1 MFKSRIFSRV
11 AKGIRKQFLIALKY
25 GPQAS
30 LDELINIKRAWSLQK
45 TTISFPEV
53 RSSISGIGSYLAI
66 CTLAQKRDDVYQ
78 KFKSCKEYTEILEHV
93 SRELGHK
100 YLGILEEDEW
110 ILSHLSQLLESDI
123 GSPQRY
129 TYPGLGRIAP
139 SYLRYAKVAGDLY
152 SLFGSLDG
160 FNIAEIGVGYGGQC
174 VTLGKLF
181 DMNNYELFDLEPAL
195 GLANKYIQNTR
206 LNISIGNHAA
216 PIKLPNK
223 CDLLISNYAFSEL
236 VRNLQDD
243 YFTKIIQSSM
253 RGYVIY
259 NHISPPEFRSLT
271 AKEFASKI
279 PGAEIFR
286 EIPITHPENVL
297 VVWGHHKTLNEK
309 RFVRI

>member
-1 MFKSRIFSRV
+1 MLKSRILLRI
-11 AKGIRKQFLIALKY
+11 AKRIRNQILVALKY
-25 GPQAS
+25 GPRAS
-30 LDELINIKRAWSLQK
+30 LDELINFKRAWSLQESR
-45 TTISFPEV
+45 IFNSEV
-53 RSSISGIGSYLAI
+53 RSSISGVGSYLEI
-66 CTLAQKRDDVYQ
+66 CSLARERDDVYQ
-78 KFKSCKEYTEILEHV
+78 KFRSCKEYTEILEHV

-100 YLGILEEDEW
+100 YLRILEEDDW
-110 ILSHLSQLLESDI
+110 IFDHLSQLLESDI

-160 FNIAEIGVGYGGQC
+160 FSITEIGVGYGGQC
-174 VTLGKLF
+174 VTLKKLF
-181 DMNNYELFDLEPAL
+181 EVKRYELFDLEPAL
-195 GLANKYIQNTR
+195 GLANRYIQDAR
-206 LNISIGNHAA
+206 LNLLLGNHTA
-216 PIKLPNK
+216 PTKLPNK
-223 CDLLISNYAFSEL
+223 SDLLISNYAFSEL
-236 VRNLQDD
+236 VRNLQDQ
-243 YFTKIIQSSM
+243 YLTYIIQNSP

-286 EIPITHPENVL
+286 EIPTTHPENVL
-297 VVWGHHKTLNEK
+297 VVWGHRKLLDEK

>member
-1 MFKSRIFSRV
+1 M
-11 AKGIRKQFLIALKY
+11 
-25 GPQAS
+25 
-30 LDELINIKRAWSLQK
+30 
-45 TTISFPEV
+45 
-53 RSSISGIGSYLAI
+53 
-66 CTLAQKRDDVYQ
+66 
-78 KFKSCKEYTEILEHV
+78 
-93 SRELGHK
+93 
-100 YLGILEEDEW
+100 
-110 ILSHLSQLLESDI
+110 
-123 GSPQRY
+123 
-129 TYPGLGRIAP
+129 
-139 SYLRYAKVAGDLY
+139 
-152 SLFGSLDG
+152 FGSLDG

>member
-11 AKGIRKQFLIALKY
+11 AKGIRRQFLIALKY

-45 TTISFPEV
+45 TTISFLEV

-129 TYPGLGRIAP
+129 TYP
-139 SYLRYAKVAGDLY
+139 
-152 SLFGSLDG
+152 
-160 FNIAEIGVGYGGQC
+160 
-174 VTLGKLF
+174 
-181 DMNNYELFDLEPAL
+181 
-195 GLANKYIQNTR
+195 
-206 LNISIGNHAA
+206 
-216 PIKLPNK
+216 
-223 CDLLISNYAFSEL
+223 
-236 VRNLQDD
+236 
-243 YFTKIIQSSM
+243 
-253 RGYVIY
+253 
-259 NHISPPEFRSLT
+259 
-271 AKEFASKI
+271 
-279 PGAEIFR
+279 
-286 EIPITHPENVL
+286 
-297 VVWGHHKTLNEK
+297 
-309 RFVRI
+309 